1 LSCAPVAPPMPA
13 SPAHVRPLQTKDVEA
28 VLAIERDNTGNE
40 ARRLFLK
47 ETAEFHLKAKSSDLI
62 ALVAEDQGKVVG
74 FILGRISGPEFGSR
88 EHLGW
93 VSVVGV
99 DKAQRGRG
107 VGKRLGDAMLAE
119 LRARGVRRV
128 RTLVDATDEALLTY
142 FRSLGLLES
151 KMEVMEKNL

>member
-1 LSCAPVAPPMPA
+1 MVA
-13 SPAHVRPLQTKDVEA
+13 VRPLQPKDVEA

-47 ETAEFHLKAKSSDLI
+47 ETAEWHLQGGGTDLL
-62 ALVAEDQGKVVG
+62 ALVAEDHGKVLG
-74 FILGRISGPEFGSR
+74 FVLGKVSGPEFGSR

-99 DKAQRGRG
+99 DKAARGRG
-107 VGKRLGDAMLAE
+107 VGKALGEALLAE
-119 LRARGVRRV
+119 FHKRGVRRV

-151 KMEVMEKNL
+151 RVEVLEKNL

>member
-1 LSCAPVAPPMPA
+1 MVT
-13 SPAHVRPLQTKDVEA
+13 VRPLQPKDVEP

-47 ETAEFHLKAKSSDLI
+47 ETAEFHLKGGTRDMV
-62 ALVAEDQGKVVG
+62 ALVAEDKGHVVG

-88 EHLGW
+88 EPLGW

-99 DKAQRGRG
+99 DKKQRGKGTGRA
-107 VGKRLGDAMLAE
+107 LGDALLAE
-119 LRARGVRRV
+119 FKKRNVHRV

-142 FRSLGLLES
+142 FRSLGMLES